1 MDENQNVTEET
12 AVTQAPSEEKQES
25 THAVNRERR
34 GTSALRSSIM
44 TMLQISNIAFCIS
57 LGYLLVTFLMNSFG
71 VNMSPFFG
79 GMISSLTLGISSAIG
94 IFYYIIIFLIATLI
108 IGLMIGFVNI
118 NNNYSKLLKE
128 SNKQNFDIVV
138 APSQTISCMIGI
150 VLVMFLLSF
159 FSLSFIMNDMF
170 SLPIIC
176 LIVSTVALIVS
187 FVLIVVYIIKNRIN
201 YNKLSDIDK
210 FIVKEQSKGLIK
222 NKEKREK
229 KRERKRMVG
238 KLY

>member
-1 MDENQNVTEET
+1 
-12 AVTQAPSEEKQES
+12 
-25 THAVNRERR
+25 
-34 GTSALRSSIM
+34 
-44 TMLQISNIAFCIS
+44 
-57 LGYLLVTFLMNSFG
+57 
-71 VNMSPFFG
+71 
-79 GMISSLTLGISSAIG
+79 
-94 IFYYIIIFLIATLI
+94 
-108 IGLMIGFVNI
+108 
-118 NNNYSKLLKE
+118 
-128 SNKQNFDIVV
+128 
-138 APSQTISCMIGI
+138 
-150 VLVMFLLSF
+150 
-159 FSLSFIMNDMF
+159 MNDMF